1 MPSVYGGVL
10 WCHNC
15 STAPDQGP
23 DGGLAPVES
32 QQHLEICKAYLHLH
46 QGRDVENDFKD
57 KVNFFMDV
65 MMERTKSKYVKQ
77 HQGFPAGSAQLFQK
91 LLGMPN

>member
-1 MPSVYGGVL
+1 MPRMYGGVL

-23 DGGLAPVES
+23 DGALVES

-46 QGRDVENDFKD
+46 QGRDVENDFRD
-57 KVNFFMDV
+57 KVNFFMEDGRDGGEDQEQV
-65 MMERTKSKYVKQ
+65 TLK
-77 HQGFPAGSAQLFQK
+77 F
-91 LLGMPN
+91 